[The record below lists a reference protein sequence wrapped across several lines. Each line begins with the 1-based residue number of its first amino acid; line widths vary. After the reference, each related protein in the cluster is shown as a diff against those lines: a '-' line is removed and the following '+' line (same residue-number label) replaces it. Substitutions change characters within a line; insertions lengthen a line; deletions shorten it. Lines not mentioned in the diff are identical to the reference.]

1 MVSVQGWEYVLCS
14 TPLHGPPSTSLF
26 PCCLVVITP
35 VIHPGSRGSQ
45 RWGSSVGCFAAV
57 SLVFS
62 LKIKV
67 KDLISIIQHERKKKK
82 TYYGP
87 NDNNRRLGHIVREL
101 AHLWKRVVL
110 LGFVCVVVIVGVGR
124 CGWGRKEEV
133 VVLTVACR
141 SDHQWRGN
149 GHCVNFEGS
158 R

>member
-1 MVSVQGWEYVLCS
+1 M
-14 TPLHGPPSTSLF
+14 
-26 PCCLVVITP
+26 
-35 VIHPGSRGSQ
+35 
-45 RWGSSVGCFAAV
+45 SSVGRFAAV

-87 NDNNRRLGHIVREL
+87 NDTNRHLGRIVREL
-101 AHLWKRVVL
+101 ARLWKQVVL

-133 VVLTVACR
+133 VVLTLACR
-141 SDHQWRGN
+141 SDHQWHGN
-149 GHCVNFEGS
+149 RHRVNFQGS